1 MTLAFKTPL
10 ADHAPALRHA
20 MRHMAGGVSV
30 ITVGTGADRTG
41 LTVTTATS
49 LSMEPPTMLICVN
62 RSASAWPIIRS
73 HGHFAVNIVSAD
85 QSDVA
90 ARFAGRNGVKGAA
103 RYHGADWDTLGSGVA
118 GLRGAL
124 AVIECAVEEIIERHS
139 HGIIIGAVLSA
150 TLGLEA
156 TRDPL
161 VYSHGDFTPLR
172 GGERES
178 RS

>member
-1 MTLAFKTPL
+1 MTLAFKTPN
-10 ADHAPALRHA
+10 ADHASALRHA
-20 MRHMAGGVSV
+20 MRRMAGGVSI

-62 RSASAWPIIRS
+62 RSASAWPVIRR

-85 QSDVA
+85 QSEVA
-90 ARFAGRNGVKGAA
+90 ARFAGRDGVKGAA
-103 RYHGADWDTLGSGVA
+103 RYDGAEWDTLPSGVA

-139 HGIIIGAVLSA
+139 HGIIIGGVLSA
-150 TLGLEA
+150 TLGFGA
-156 TRDPL
+156 SDDPL
-161 VYSHGDFTPLR
+161 VYSHGDFAPLR
-172 GGERES
+172 HAGRES
-178 RS
+178 RA